1 MGREFMRDQ
10 AVPVSYRRRELHQIQ
25 NAASPASGLFRQRAA
40 HQRMLARQEAL
51 PNVRRLL
58 QGSAETWE
66 ALANSLATQSGN
78 GVVVHTSVVHRDGR
92 PSVIRAGGLIV
103 DLSAGTAGVADAL
116 IPLTRHEYAV
126 LTLLALRKGQTVT
139 KAMLLDHLYG
149 GAVKPATRII
159 EVFVCK
165 LRKKLSRACG
175 GDNYIQTIRGRGY
188 SLVDPSQG
196 DNTD

>member
-1 MGREFMRDQ
+1 MQ
-10 AVPVSYRRRELHQIQ
+10 LVQ
-25 NAASPASGLFRQRAA
+25 NATPSVAGLFRQRAA

-66 ALANSLATQSGN
+66 ALANSLPAPSGDAAA
-78 GVVVHTSVVHRDGR
+78 VHSSVVRGKHP
-92 PSVIRAGGLIV
+92 PSPIRAGKLVV
-103 DLSAGTAGVADAL
+103 DLDTRTAAAGGAPV
-116 IPLTRHEYAV
+116 PLTGQEYAV
-126 LTLLALRKGQTVT
+126 LALLARRKGQAVT

-149 GAVKPATRII
+149 GLVRPDTRIV

-175 GDNYIQTIRGRGY
+175 GDNFIHTVRGGGY
-188 SLVDPSQG
+188 SLLEPPHEVSG
-196 DNTD
+196 RRAETAG